1 MKLLDI
7 DECPEFLLESISLTE
22 TEYELIQKSG
32 ALENINVILGK
43 IIDDYEDEAIIEKEE
58 LIRTLKILDPHTNAD
73 NVDIMEKLTTL
84 NMLAINKNTGLFFFL

>member
-7 DECPEFLLESISLTE
+7 DECPESLLESIFLTE

-32 ALENINVILGK
+32 VLENINVILGK

-58 LIRTLKILDPHTNAD
+58 LIRTLKILDTHTDAD
-73 NVDIMEKLTTL
+73 NVDTMEKLTTL
-84 NMLAINKNTGLFFFL
+84 NMLAIKKNTGLFFFL

>member
-7 DECPEFLLESISLTE
+7 DECPESLLESIFLTK

-32 ALENINVILGK
+32 VLENINVILGK
-43 IIDDYEDEAIIEKEE
+43 IIDDYKDEAIIEKEE
-58 LIRTLKILDPHTNAD
+58 LIRTLKILDAHTNAD
-73 NVDIMEKLTTL
+73 NVDIMEKPTTL

>member
-7 DECPEFLLESISLTE
+7 DECPKSLLESIFLTE

-32 ALENINVILGK
+32 VLENINIILGK

-58 LIRTLKILDPHTNAD
+58 LIQTLKILDAHTNAD